1 MDTKTTPIS
10 FIQDKVNNIGSALFY
25 SQQDSVLKF
34 PTTII
39 NALKVDELG
48 QIWFHLNRPTQYL
61 HAFDN
66 QFNAELDFYRK
77 GKGYY
82 LKIYG
87 KAFIVNDPEEINGL
101 IDWSDEI
108 NRAAMGKMI
117 LLKLKIQRVAYF
129 AGVESDN
136 QRSLWRNGIKNWLS
150 NLFLP
155 ATQRYRPQYFLL

>member
-1 MDTKTTPIS
+1 MHSKSTSIR

-25 SQQDSVLKF
+25 SRQDSVLKF

-39 NALKVDELG
+39 NVLTVDELG
-48 QIWFHLNRPTQYL
+48 QIWFHLTRPTQYL
-61 HAFDN
+61 HAFDS

-87 KAFIVNDPEEINGL
+87 KAFVVNDPEEISGL
-101 IDWSDEI
+101 IQWSDKI
-108 NRAAMGKMI
+108 NRAAMEKMI
-117 LLKLKIQRVAYF
+117 LLKLKIQRVDYF

-136 QRSLWRNGIKNWLS
+136 KKSLWWNAARNWFI
-150 NLFLP
+150 NLLLP
-155 ATQRYRPQYFLL
+155 GAHRPSPQYILL